1 MVYSNNRTGED
12 MKAQEVM
19 TTKIESVDADKSV
32 YDAVEKMVDR
42 RIRSLIVKFSGKD
55 LNYGSITARD
65 IVFKVLAKG
74 LNPNDIKVGEIASK
88 PVACIDKNAAM
99 NEVAS
104 LMEKKKHARIFVC
117 ENKKIIGVISL
128 MDLMAGA
135 LIIRARG
142 DHDF

>member
-1 MVYSNNRTGED
+1 
-12 MKAQEVM
+12 MKVQELM

-42 RIRSLIVKFSGKD
+42 RIRSLIVKFSGKN
-55 LNYGSITARD
+55 LNYGIITARD

-74 LNPNDIKVGEIASK
+74 LNPNDVKVGEIASR
-88 PVACIDKNAAM
+88 PVACIDKDAAM

-104 LMEKKKHARIFVC
+104 FMEKKKHARIFVC
-117 ENKKIIGVISL
+117 KNEKIIGVISL
-128 MDLMAGA
+128 MDIMAGA